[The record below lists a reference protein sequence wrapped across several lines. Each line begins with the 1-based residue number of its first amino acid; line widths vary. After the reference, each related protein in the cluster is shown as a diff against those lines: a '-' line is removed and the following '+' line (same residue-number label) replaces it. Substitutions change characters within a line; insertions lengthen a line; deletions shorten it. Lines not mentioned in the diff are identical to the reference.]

1 MKNIMVTDVSYDES
15 DEQESVC
22 VFTDKMTLDQ
32 LKIKLDKNPRVKYTD
47 IYEVDD
53 NDLQFYVY
61 ESIWE

>member
-1 MKNIMVTDVSYDES
+1 MKNIMVTDVSYGES